1 MASIN
6 QATVIGFVGDDPK
19 IGTTQSG
26 RKVASFAVATTEKGY
41 TAQNGTT
48 YPDRT
53 EWHNI
58 VLWGKLAE
66 VAEKFLHKGSSVFVQ
81 GKMRTRSY
89 EDKNGVKRYITE
101 IEGEIMQMLDRKQE
115 SNQQQGQT
123 QSPQQQAAPYYPQT
137 PSNPSAYKKE
147 DDDLPF

>member
-6 QATVIGFVGDDPK
+6 QATIIGFVGDEPK
-19 IGTTQSG
+19 VSTTQAG

-89 EDKNGVKRYITE
+89 EDKNGIKRYVTE
-101 IEGEIMQMLDRKQE
+101 IEGDIMQMLDRKAD
-115 SNQQQGQT
+115 SNQSGV
-123 QSPQQQAAPYYPQT
+123 QQQSTQASQT
-137 PSNPSAYKKE
+137 PNNPSAYKK

>member
-6 QATVIGFVGDDPK
+6 QATVIGFVGDEPK
-19 IGTTQSG
+19 VSTTQAG

-89 EDKNGVKRYITE
+89 EDKNGLKRYITE
-101 IEGEIMQMLDRKQE
+101 IEGDIMQMLDRKADA
-115 SNQQQGQT
+115 NQSEVQRQST
-123 QSPQQQAAPYYPQT
+123 QISQT
-137 PSNPSAYKKE
+137 PNNPSAYKKD
-147 DDDLPF
+147 DDDLLF

>member
-6 QATVIGFVGDDPK
+6 QATVIGFVGDEPK
-19 IGTTQSG
+19 VSTTQAG

-58 VLWGKLAE
+58 VLWEKLAE

-89 EDKNGVKRYITE
+89 EDKNGLKRYITE
-101 IEGEIMQMLDRKQE
+101 IEGDIMQMLDRKADANQSE
-115 SNQQQGQT
+115 VQQQSIQT
-123 QSPQQQAAPYYPQT
+123 SQT
-137 PSNPSAYKKE
+137 PNNPSAYKKD

>member
-6 QATVIGFVGDDPK
+6 QATVIGFIGDEPK
-19 IGTTQSG
+19 VSTTQAG

-89 EDKNGVKRYITE
+89 EDKNGLKRYITE
-101 IEGEIMQMLDRKQE
+101 IEGDIMQMLDRKADANQSE
-115 SNQQQGQT
+115 VQQQSIQT
-123 QSPQQQAAPYYPQT
+123 SQT
-137 PSNPSAYKKE
+137 PNNPSAYKKD

>member
-6 QATVIGFVGDDPK
+6 QATIIGFVGDEPK
-19 IGTTQSG
+19 VSTTQSG
-26 RKVASFAVATTEKGY
+26 RKVASFAVATTEKSY
-41 TAQNGTT
+41 TAQNGTV

-66 VAEKFLHKGSSVFVQ
+66 VAEKFLHKGSSIFVQ
-81 GKMRTRSY
+81 GKIRTRSY
-89 EDKNGVKRYITE
+89 EDKNGIKRYITE
-101 IEGEIMQMLDRKQE
+101 IEGDIMQMLDRKADN
-115 SNQQQGQT
+115 NQGGGQHQT
-123 QSPQQQAAPYYPQT
+123 MQAQSPSIPNT
-137 PSNPSAYKKE
+137 YKKE

>member
-6 QATVIGFVGDDPK
+6 QATVIGFVGDEPK
-19 IGTTQSG
+19 VSTTQAG

-89 EDKNGVKRYITE
+89 EDKNGLKRYITE
-101 IEGEIMQMLDRKQE
+101 IEGDIMQMLDRKADANQSE
-115 SNQQQGQT
+115 VQQQST
-123 QSPQQQAAPYYPQT
+123 QASQT
-137 PSNPSAYKKE
+137 PNNPSAYKKD

>member
-6 QATVIGFVGDDPK
+6 QATVIGFVGDEPK
-19 IGTTQSG
+19 VSTTQAG

-89 EDKNGVKRYITE
+89 EDKNGLKRYITE
-101 IEGEIMQMLDRKQE
+101 IEGDIMQMLDRKADVNQSE
-115 SNQQQGQT
+115 VQQQSIQT
-123 QSPQQQAAPYYPQT
+123 SQT
-137 PSNPSAYKKE
+137 PNNPSAYKKD

>member
-6 QATVIGFVGDDPK
+6 QATVIGFVGDEPK
-19 IGTTQSG
+19 VSTTQAG

-89 EDKNGVKRYITE
+89 EDKNGLKRYITE
-101 IEGEIMQMLDRKQE
+101 IEGDIMQMLDRKADANQSE
-115 SNQQQGQT
+115 VQQQSIQT
-123 QSPQQQAAPYYPQT
+123 SQT
-137 PSNPSAYKKE
+137 PNNPSAYKKD